1 MTTLPERIASALAP
15 KPKPPSDV
23 TRDNFDFE
31 AAHQEGW
38 TLSNYG
44 TYKDGTPHVELQRLD
59 KLKVE
64 DGGFSS
70 DLDAWIHVVNRARQ
84 HSALHLAALSL
95 IDRHEKLG
103 IETHCGTW

>member
-1 MTTLPERIASALAP
+1 MTTLLERIASAHAP
-15 KPKPPSDV
+15 KPQPPSDI
-23 TRDNFDFE
+23 TLDNFDYD

-70 DLDAWIHVVNRARQ
+70 DLDAWIYVVAHARQ
-84 HSALHLAALSL
+84 VSPLHLAALSL
-95 IDRHEKLG
+95 IDRREKLG
-103 IETHCGTW
+103 IEAHCGTW